1 MRRHGAPLLEDESSS
16 WRCTSAVIEMVCTHH
31 GVPSSKIDRAF
42 DLERRQ
48 RPRDWW
54 HKAAPYITLVFRQ
67 HPQRAQQRECLLV
80 LVVLLVRWR
89 GAGRA
94 CARCPPLA
102 RERYSRMR
110 RMQRRHPAQRKALAI
125 DSAALANVD
134 QRTKTYTCI
143 PCLRTCNGGCS
154 CQQRPPPP
162 RVASRSS
169 SAVIRGVGQAEE
181 GALLVVAHSS
191 LVIVCASSRLC
202 LSRRP
207 KHSAA
212 P

>member
-48 RPRDWW
+48 RPRDSW

-80 LVVLLVRWR
+80 LVVLLVRWW

-143 PCLRTCNGGCS
+143 PCLRL
-154 CQQRPPPP
+154 QRRRPPTSHMSP
-162 RVASRSS
+162 RSIRAWRKSPMDFCRGGVASLK
-169 SAVIRGVGQAEE
+169 SAVESVFAIQ
-181 GALLVVAHSS
+181 
-191 LVIVCASSRLC
+191 
-202 LSRRP
+202 P
-207 KHSAA
+207 

>member
-16 WRCTSAVIEMVCTHH
+16 RRCTSAVIEMVCTHH

-67 HPQRAQQRECLLV
+67 HPQPAQQRECLLV

-94 CARCPPLA
+94 CVLVLRWPASGTHACGECNDGTPRSAKLWLLTPPLW
-102 RERYSRMR
+102 RMSINA
-110 RMQRRHPAQRKALAI
+110 QRRIRASLASARATGAAGASNIHPRRLWPRAPLPQSFEGWGRLRKVRFW
-125 DSAALANVD
+125 SWPTH
-134 QRTKTYTCI
+134 R
-143 PCLRTCNGGCS
+143 
-154 CQQRPPPP
+154 
-162 RVASRSS
+162 
-169 SAVIRGVGQAEE
+169 
-181 GALLVVAHSS
+181 
-191 LVIVCASSRLC
+191 
-202 LSRRP
+202 
-207 KHSAA
+207 
-212 P
+212 

>member
-89 GAGRA
+89 GAGR
-94 CARCPPLA
+94 
-102 RERYSRMR
+102 
-110 RMQRRHPAQRKALAI
+110 
-125 DSAALANVD
+125 VD

-191 LVIVCASSRLC
+191 LVLVCASSRLC